1 MSLLYRDIS
10 ILMLTEDEDYEE
22 AEPVKLAATAGE
34 WSGEDED
41 DDVKVN
47 T

>member
-47 T
+47 N